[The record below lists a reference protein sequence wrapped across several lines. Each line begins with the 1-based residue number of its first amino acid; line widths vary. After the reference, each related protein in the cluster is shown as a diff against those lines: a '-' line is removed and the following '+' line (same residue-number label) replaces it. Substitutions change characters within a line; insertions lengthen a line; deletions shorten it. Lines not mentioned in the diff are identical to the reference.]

1 MSKQTETSSKILD
14 GQDVAAKVESIL
26 GPNFTVI
33 GKPQGPVRQRK
44 GRGRAQKT
52 IELVLA
58 MARIAHECAPIT
70 GRGVGYKLFTQGFIP
85 SMGRADMQRVY
96 RLLKEEREYGT
107 IAWEAIVDET
117 RGIEIAAS
125 WANPEEFAEEMTAG
139 YRRSFWNQ
147 QPKRCQVWSEKGT
160 VRGLLKPVLDRYG
173 VGFNAVH
180 GFTSATEA
188 WNVSRDNDGRELVVL
203 YVGDYD
209 PSGLCMS
216 EVDLPKRFKEYGGDH
231 IALKRIALTG
241 DHVLDL
247 TSFPASDK
255 QKDPRFKWFTGRYGN
270 QCWELDAM
278 DPNDLRSCVEKH
290 IKELIEPVAWER
302 CETVFKQERASIFH
316 VVNRWKHRLD
326 NRRRAVS

>member
-1 MSKQTETSSKILD
+1 
-14 GQDVAAKVESIL
+14 
-26 GPNFTVI
+26 
-33 GKPQGPVRQRK
+33 
-44 GRGRAQKT
+44 
-52 IELVLA
+52 
-58 MARIAHECAPIT
+58 MARIAHDRAPIT
-70 GRGVGYKLFTQGFIP
+70 GRGVCYKLFTQKLTS

-125 WANPEEFAEEMTAG
+125 WSNPEEFAEEMTAG
-139 YRRSFWNQ
+139 YRRSFWNE

-180 GFTSATEA
+180 GCTSATEA

-203 YVGDYD
+203 YVGDFD

-231 IALKRIALTG
+231 ITLKRIALTG
-241 DHVLDL
+241 EHVLDL
-247 TSFPASDK
+247 MSFPRQRQTKGSALRVVYRTLR
-255 QKDPRFKWFTGRYGN
+255 RFMLGT
-270 QCWELDAM
+270 
-278 DPNDLRSCVEKH
+278 
-290 IKELIEPVAWER
+290 
-302 CETVFKQERASIFH
+302 
-316 VVNRWKHRLD
+316 
-326 NRRRAVS
+326 